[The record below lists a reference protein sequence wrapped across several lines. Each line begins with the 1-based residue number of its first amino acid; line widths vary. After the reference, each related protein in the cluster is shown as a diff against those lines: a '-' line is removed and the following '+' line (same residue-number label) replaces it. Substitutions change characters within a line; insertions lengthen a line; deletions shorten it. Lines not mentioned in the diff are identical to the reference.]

1 MGILANEGL
10 LGREPKHELKEAK
23 NLHTAESW
31 VIIIS
36 MIIMTRNILYIHVN
50 TKYW

>member
-1 MGILANEGL
+1 MGILAIDGL

-23 NLHTAESW
+23 NLHIAESL

-36 MIIMTRNILYIHVN
+36 MIIITRNILYIHVN
-50 TKYW
+50 MKY

>member
-1 MGILANEGL
+1 MGNLAIEGL

-23 NLHTAESW
+23 NLHIDESL

-36 MIIMTRNILYIHVN
+36 MIIITRNILYIHVN
-50 TKYW
+50 MKY